1 MLIKIVACQL
11 DRCLTDVSIRY
22 AISAESGT
30 ESLDAVTLPRLK
42 KCFRTTYSKNFEVN
56 FSVIRVIP
64 YILSFF
70 FNVGHLFAT
79 ELFNTKILLYLKRSF
94 LIIFYYF
101 LYIYIYNIPQKNVK
115 YPISFS
121 KIVISSI

>member
-11 DRCLTDVSIRY
+11 DRRLTDVSIRY

-79 ELFNTKILLYLKRSF
+79 KLFNVMKISLHLKRSF
-94 LIIFYYF
+94 LIIFYCF
-101 LYIYIYNIPQKNVK
+101 LYIYIYIIYRKK
-115 YPISFS
+115 M
-121 KIVISSI
+121 